1 MLNLFKIFAPT
12 PSRNNNSSESS
23 ISYLIQQAGDS
34 AIVDETIQGPD
45 KPGRVCFR
53 GTCWPA
59 ICSRQVIL
67 QPSETVRV
75 IGIDNIT
82 LLVEPIV

>member
-1 MLNLFKIFAPT
+1 MLNLFKLFT
-12 PSRNNNSSESS
+12 QNSQNNLNSSDSN

-34 AIVDETIQGPD
+34 AIVDETIHGPD
-45 KPGRVCFR
+45 KPGRVRFR